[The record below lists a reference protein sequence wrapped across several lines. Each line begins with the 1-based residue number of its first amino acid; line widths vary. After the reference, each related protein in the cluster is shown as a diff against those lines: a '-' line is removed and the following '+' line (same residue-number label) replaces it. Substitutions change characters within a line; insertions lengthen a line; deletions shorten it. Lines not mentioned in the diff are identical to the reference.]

1 MLRTILLTT
10 ACAMS
15 LAAAAQMTPRSILTT
30 VPESVMITP
39 GREVVLDLLDYH
51 DAGVSRP
58 QPNDFGEDAVI
69 TAMTDSIVTIATGA
83 AHDITFAI
91 LPYGKQQIIMA
102 IDRVATPDKDAR
114 ISFYNSK
121 WEPFDTAR
129 MLKAPTLSDWITETA
144 ADKREDIE
152 NALPFLMV
160 DAQYD
165 PAAMTL
171 TLMPQLGDYISL
183 EGKELVSKSLLPS
196 LTYRW
201 SGKKFKPVR

>member
-1 MLRTILLTT
+1 MPRTLLLTI
-10 ACAMS
+10 ACTLS
-15 LAAAAQMTPRSILTT
+15 LAASAQMTPRSILTT

-39 GREVVLDLLDYH
+39 GRDVVLDLIDYH
-51 DAGVSRP
+51 DAGVSRA
-58 QPNDFGEDAVI
+58 QPNDFGEDAMI
-69 TAMTDSIVTIATGA
+69 TAMTDSLVTIATGA

-114 ISFYNSK
+114 ISFYSSK
-121 WEPFDTAR
+121 WEPFETAR
-129 MLKAPTLSDWITETA
+129 LLPVPTLSDWIVRD
-144 ADKREDIE
+144 ADGRRQDIE

-165 PAAMTL
+165 PTAMTL
-171 TLMPQLGDYISL
+171 TLSPQLGDYISL
-183 EGKELVSKSLLPS
+183 ENKDLASSSLLRS

-201 SGKKFKPVR
+201 TGKKFKPVR